1 MPPSA
6 TSAEVTNA
14 KAKAKACAAFSRRR
28 RPFRAK
34 FWERIVAPGR
44 DIALSSM
51 IHGAFW
57 SHLLNDRPLSDADAD
72 AEGLARKIF
81 IT

>member
-1 MPPSA
+1 M
-6 TSAEVTNA
+6 
-14 KAKAKACAAFSRRR
+14 
-28 RPFRAK
+28 
-34 FWERIVAPGR
+34 APGR

-57 SHLLNDRPLSDADAD
+57 SHPLNDRPLSDADA
-72 AEGLARKIF
+72 EGLAREIF

>member
-6 TSAEVTNA
+6 TSAEVAN
-14 KAKAKACAAFSRRR
+14 AKAKACADVSRRR

-57 SHLLNDRPLSDADAD
+57 SHPLNDRPLSDADA
-72 AEGLARKIF
+72 EGLAREIF